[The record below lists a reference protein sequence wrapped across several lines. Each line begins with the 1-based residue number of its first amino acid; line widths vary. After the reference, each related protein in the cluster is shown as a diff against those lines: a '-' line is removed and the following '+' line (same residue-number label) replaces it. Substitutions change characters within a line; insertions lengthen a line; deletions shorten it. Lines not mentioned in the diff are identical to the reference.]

1 MLALNKP
8 RGVNATLECD
18 NGQLYEVYY
27 TFNTYGSIADGLFV
41 PTNPV
46 GEGLGCPESIQYL
59 PKNESNIYVP
69 PTSTS
74 TSVVMKTTTVTPTS
88 TAG

>member
-1 MLALNKP
+1 MAALNAP

-18 NGQLYEVYY
+18 GAQIYEVYY
-27 TFNTYGSIADGLFV
+27 TFNTYGSIADGIFV
-41 PTNPV
+41 PASPV
-46 GEGLGCPESIQYL
+46 GEGTTGCPAVIQYL

-74 TSVVMKTTTVTPTS
+74 STLLPTS
-88 TAG
+88 SAP